1 MSIKLS
7 VTLCLLGLVS
17 RALADSP
24 LYGPPAPLYHN
35 HIPVH
40 DHKLP
45 YDFAYGVADHY
56 TGADFGHT
64 ETSDGN
70 AVKGSYHVLL
80 PDGRKQIVTYTADHY
95 NGFQAHVAYEGVAHY
110 PDHPAPVYG

>member
-1 MSIKLS
+1 MPKKKKKIKHTHNEKERSHPRFHLPS
-7 VTLCLLGLVS
+7 TLTQQ
-17 RALADSP
+17 
-24 LYGPPAPLYHN
+24 
-35 HIPVH
+35 
-40 DHKLP
+40 KLP

-95 NGFQAHVAYEGVAHY
+95 NGFQAHVS
-110 PDHPAPVYG
+110 PCRS